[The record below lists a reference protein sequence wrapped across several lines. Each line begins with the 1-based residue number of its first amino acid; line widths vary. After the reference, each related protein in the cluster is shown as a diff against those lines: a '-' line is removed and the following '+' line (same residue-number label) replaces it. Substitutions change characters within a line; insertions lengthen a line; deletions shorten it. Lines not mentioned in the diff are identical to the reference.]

1 MTMSEQRV
9 GSAAD
14 LGPGSVAGVGSW
26 VVLNVD
32 GERFALSR
40 RCRHLRADLANG
52 SVDTEGCLV
61 CPWHQA
67 RYDPHNGRMVVGPQ
81 GIFARLPGLDA
92 FYIMLTRVAPLR
104 RAEVIERD
112 GDVFVRS

>member
-1 MTMSEQRV
+1 MADQRV

-14 LGPGSVAGVGSW
+14 LGPGSVAGAGKW

-52 SVDTEGCLV
+52 SIDEEGCLV

-67 RYDPHNGRMVVGPQ
+67 RYDPHNGRMLTGPQ
-81 GIFARLPGLDA
+81 GVFARVPGLDA
-92 FYIMLTRVAPLR
+92 FYKNLTKVAPLG
-104 RAEVIERD
+104 RAEVIER
-112 GDVFVRS
+112 